1 MDGAAG
7 MGDAAGIDAA
17 AGMDPSAAMGD
28 AAAMDPAAGFGG
40 IDAGAGDADLLAA
53 LMGGG
58 LPTVPLSEIAD
69 IELVGKADSISRT
82 NGKEAI
88 AVQIVKAPD
97 ANTVDVVN
105 RVKDELDAF
114 KASHE
119 GIDVITMLDQG
130 LPIEQSVATMLEKAL
145 FGAIFAIIIILLFLR
160 NFRSTLI
167 AVVSIPLSLLIGILL
182 LKVNDITL
190 NMMTLG
196 AMTVA
201 IGRVVDDSIV
211 VIENI
216 YRRMSLKG
224 EKLRGKALILAAT
237 KEMFIPIMS
246 STIVT
251 IAVFLPLGLVSGMVG
266 ELFLPFAL
274 TMVYSLLASLLVAI
288 TVVPMLANTLFRRG
302 LPEHKHAEGPGRLAK
317 AYQNGLRRAL
327 RYKIVTF
334 SIAVVLLATS
344 GWLFQFVGTSFLP
357 EEEQKYAML
366 TYSPAPGELQDE
378 VFDTALKAE
387 DYLMNRADVTD
398 VSFGIGGRGGAAGMM
413 GFGSG
418 RDALFYVIFDSGT
431 KNFEEVK
438 EQVLTDVRAKA
449 SGEGEWGML
458 DFSGSFGAGG
468 FTMYVYGD
476 TYEEVKEAAGKI
488 RAVMEEDPNFKDI
501 ETGLEETYDQYT
513 MRADQAQLARYGL
526 TPANIMLALMP
537 AREQPVLTTVE
548 ADGEVYNV
556 YVRTETR
563 KYDTID
569 DMTGV
574 ALTSPLGFEVPIR
587 DVVTVESGESPNTIN
602 LLDGR
607 LFTEIT
613 AEVTVKDVGK
623 ATSELEKKIRDLD
636 LPRSVDVEFGGVI
649 EQMNETFMQL
659 GLAMAAA
666 VAIVYLVLVIT
677 FGGGLAPFAILFSLP
692 FTAIGAFLALLA
704 TGETLNVSAMMGL
717 LMLIGIVV
725 TNAIVLIDRVI
736 HKEREGLPTREA
748 LIEAAGTRLR
758 PILMTALAT
767 VGALLPMLFSLEG
780 AGIIS
785 RGMAVTVIGGLT
797 SSTLLTLFIVPA
809 VYEVLMRIRKA
820 IFRGQPEERI

>member
-1 MDGAAG
+1 
-7 MGDAAGIDAA
+7 
-17 AGMDPSAAMGD
+17 
-28 AAAMDPAAGFGG
+28 
-40 IDAGAGDADLLAA
+40 
-53 LMGGG
+53 
-58 LPTVPLSEIAD
+58 
-69 IELVGKADSISRT
+69 
-82 NGKEAI
+82 
-88 AVQIVKAPD
+88 
-97 ANTVDVVN
+97 
-105 RVKDELDAF
+105 
-114 KASHE
+114 
-119 GIDVITMLDQG
+119 
-130 LPIEQSVATMLEKAL
+130 
-145 FGAIFAIIIILLFLR
+145 
-160 NFRSTLI
+160 
-167 AVVSIPLSLLIGILL
+167 
-182 LKVNDITL
+182 
-190 NMMTLG
+190 
-196 AMTVA
+196 
-201 IGRVVDDSIV
+201 
-211 VIENI
+211 
-216 YRRMSLKG
+216 
-224 EKLRGKALILAAT
+224 
-237 KEMFIPIMS
+237 
-246 STIVT
+246 
-251 IAVFLPLGLVSGMVG
+251 
-266 ELFLPFAL
+266 
-274 TMVYSLLASLLVAI
+274 
-288 TVVPMLANTLFRRG
+288 
-302 LPEHKHAEGPGRLAK
+302 
-317 AYQNGLRRAL
+317 
-327 RYKIVTF
+327 
-334 SIAVVLLATS
+334 
-344 GWLFQFVGTSFLP
+344 
-357 EEEQKYAML
+357 
-366 TYSPAPGELQDE
+366 
-378 VFDTALKAE
+378 
-387 DYLMNRADVTD
+387 
-398 VSFGIGGRGGAAGMM
+398 
-413 GFGSG
+413 
-418 RDALFYVIFDSGT
+418 
-431 KNFEEVK
+431 
-438 EQVLTDVRAKA
+438 
-449 SGEGEWGML
+449 
-458 DFSGSFGAGG
+458 
-468 FTMYVYGD
+468 
-476 TYEEVKEAAGKI
+476 
-488 RAVMEEDPNFKDI
+488 
-501 ETGLEETYDQYT
+501 
-513 MRADQAQLARYGL
+513 
-526 TPANIMLALMP
+526 
-537 AREQPVLTTVE
+537 
-548 ADGEVYNV
+548 
-556 YVRTETR
+556 VRTETR